1 MHNPPKTRFLPKGPL
16 PPLQN
21 SWRLQPFYEKQLS
34 GLSQTN
40 AHHLALHRSSTHRV
54 KEQRRRSNYKL
65 SFGMGGRFRR
75 PKKASG
81 SSCRQLRCFV
91 SGDWV
96 IGPNQERE
104 FNDNLLP
111 VVQVGPTIRMISYF
125 VA

>member
-1 MHNPPKTRFLPKGPL
+1 MHITF
-16 PPLQN
+16 
-21 SWRLQPFYEKQLS
+21 
-34 GLSQTN
+34 
-40 AHHLALHRSSTHRV
+40 ALHRSSTHRA

-75 PKKASG
+75 PKKPAEVH
-81 SSCRQLRCFV
+81 V
-91 SGDWV
+91 SNSVALYQV

-125 VA
+125 VAQVQQEGSSLFTQDLNRIASDQYDQVWTRSKLN